1 MKQQLCLVAALAGG
15 AMPAPALA
23 QGQGQTTLYG
33 NIDEYV
39 GYIRSSSGA
48 SIIGLND
55 GAILRSRL
63 GVRGGE
69 DLGGGYQFK
78 FTLEQGFATDSGVM
92 ADGSRLFDRQAWI
105 GLAGP
110 YGEWRIGRQ
119 NTEIFMAGGAIDYT
133 ERTTFGSL
141 FNSFGIPSRYDND
154 LYYKSPRL
162 QGAQLT
168 LHYALPENAG
178 RADNGPV
185 VQAMLDWQGAL
196 WRAGYVGLAA
206 RPDGAT
212 ATVRNRIVYHNVYV
226 NYQYGKG
233 KVYLAL
239 GRSNNN
245 TASANGL
252 NTAAILSNISSPNNY
267 FAGTDLN
274 AARYYNLA
282 QVSADFM
289 LGHIGDK
296 YGRKKVLTFTLL
308 LMGVST
314 FLVGLLPTYNQA
326 GILSPIMLVV
336 LRMLQGISAA
346 GEQAGANSMTLEHA
360 PPHRRAFFTSFT
372 LSGTQAGLILA
383 TLVFLPISALPEEQL
398 LSWGWR
404 IPFFLSAMAIGTQ
417 IGFALGGFAPTISAA
432 ILRPNDPMGWVPVAA
447 FVTCTSI
454 ISAFAVFTARETCR
468 VPMQDLGKN

>member
-1 MKQQLCLVAALAGG
+1 MSTATAQARQQAAAATPASEHSPRKAALA
-15 AMPAPALA
+15 
-23 QGQGQTTLYG
+23 
-33 NIDEYV
+33 
-39 GYIRSSSGA
+39 S
-48 SIIGLND
+48 
-55 GAILRSRL
+55 
-63 GVRGGE
+63 
-69 DLGGGYQFK
+69 
-78 FTLEQGFATDSGVM
+78 
-92 ADGSRLFDRQAWI
+92 WI
-105 GLAGP
+105 GSAVEYYDFFI
-110 YGEWRIGRQ
+110 YGTAAALVFGK
-119 NTEIFMAGGAIDYT
+119 IFFPAFDPA
-133 ERTTFGSL
+133 
-141 FNSFGIPSRYDND
+141 
-154 LYYKSPRL
+154 
-162 QGAQLT
+162 
-168 LHYALPENAG
+168 
-178 RADNGPV
+178 
-185 VQAMLDWQGAL
+185 
-196 WRAGYVGLAA
+196 
-206 RPDGAT
+206 
-212 ATVRNRIVYHNVYV
+212 
-226 NYQYGKG
+226 
-233 KVYLAL
+233 
-239 GRSNNN
+239 
-245 TASANGL
+245 
-252 NTAAILSNISSPNNY
+252 TAAIAA
-267 FAGTDLN
+267 FATFGVAYITRPIG
-274 AARYYNLA
+274 A
-282 QVSADFM
+282 VM

-454 ISAFAVFTARETCR
+454 ISAFAVFTGRETCR